1 MTAEAGQTL
10 AAGDVSQYKATPGA
24 VETELVDKA
33 SMTKEQ
39 IENNDFKSQWDL
51 RAKDFSCA

>member
-1 MTAEAGQTL
+1 MFVVTAETGQTL

-39 IENNDFKSQWDL
+39 IENNDFKS
-51 RAKDFSCA
+51 